1 MAQTVQLAAEK
12 RTSKGK
18 GAAREMRRGGKV
30 PAVIYG
36 RGREPAQLAV
46 DGVALGR
53 LLEKIVPES
62 TIVELTVDGTPVK
75 TLIREVQRHPVR
87 PGIVH
92 VDFYEIRAGQKI
104 RVAVPIH
111 CVGIPDGVRNQGGTL
126 DQVIRNVE
134 IEVLPD
140 DIPERVELDVSA
152 LTIGKSLHISDLS
165 IPQAQIL
172 MDAALTVATVVAPRV
187 EEVVAPAAAAAVEG
201 AVPVEGEA
209 AAAAGAAAAPGAVPG
224 AAAEVAEPELI
235 RKRKPKDEEAEEEK

>member
-1 MAQTVQLAAEK
+1 MAQTVQLLAEK
-12 RTSKGK
+12 RTSTGK
-18 GAAREMRRGGKV
+18 GASRAMRRGGKV

-75 TLIREVQRHPVR
+75 ALIREVQRHPVR

-92 VDFYEIRAGQKI
+92 VDFYEIRAGQRI

-111 CVGIPDGVRNQGGTL
+111 CVGTPEGVRNQGGTL

-140 DIPERVELDVSA
+140 DIPERVELDVTL

-165 IPQAQIL
+165 VPKAQIL

-187 EEVVAPAAAAAVEG
+187 EEVAAPAAAAAVEG
-201 AVPVEGEA
+201 APVEGEA
-209 AAAAGAAAAPGAVPG
+209 AAAVAAPGAAPVTG
-224 AAAEVAEPELI
+224 AEPAEPELI

>member
-1 MAQTVQLAAEK
+1 MAQVVQLKAEK
-12 RTSKGK
+12 RAGKGK
-18 GAAREMRRGGKV
+18 GASREMRRGGMV
-30 PAVIYG
+30 PAIIYG
-36 RGREPAQLAV
+36 RGREPSQLQL

-62 TIVELTVDGTPVK
+62 TIVELTVDGKAVK

-92 VDFYEIRAGQKI
+92 VDFYEIHAGDKI
-104 RVAVPIH
+104 RLEVPIH
-111 CVGIPDGVRNQGGTL
+111 CIGIPDGVRNQGGTL

-165 IPQAQIL
+165 VPKARIL
-172 MDAALTVATVVAPRV
+172 MDGALTVATVAAPRI
-187 EEVVAPAAAAAVEG
+187 EEVAAPAAAAEG
-201 AVPVEGEA
+201 APVEGEA
-209 AAAAGAAAAPGAVPG
+209 AAEGAAAAPGAEP
-224 AAAEVAEPELI
+224 AAGTAEPAEPELI

>member
-1 MAQTVQLAAEK
+1 MAQIVQLTAE
-12 RTSKGK
+12 RRSTKGK

-36 RGREPAQLAV
+36 RGREPAELAL

-53 LLEKIVPES
+53 LLEKIVPGN
-62 TIVELTVDGTPVK
+62 TIVELTVDGKAVK

-92 VDFYEIRAGQKI
+92 VDFYEIRAGQRI
-104 RVAVPIH
+104 RLQVPIH

-140 DIPERVELDVSA
+140 DIPERAELDVTA

-165 IPQAQIL
+165 IPKAEIL
-172 MDAALTVATVVAPRV
+172 MDASLTVATVVAPRV
-187 EEVVAPAAAAAVEG
+187 EEVVAPAAVAVEG
-201 AVPVEGEA
+201 APVEGEA
-209 AAAAGAAAAPGAVPG
+209 AAAAAAVPG
-224 AAAEVAEPELI
+224 AAPVTGEEPAEPELI